1 MLHGL
6 RVALRPVEVRE
17 PSVERGF
24 PGPPQHPHRLDC
36 LVGARAAIL
45 ERRADRLGFLAQPAD
60 ADAEQEA
67 PVRERVDRRALLRAD
82 HGAALREDQHAGA
95 QPEPLGDAGQERKER
110 ERVGEIVVLDREAA
124 FGVVRVARRVLRGDH
139 RVLEGPDRLEAGLL
153 GRLGVRRDRVRRRQE
168 MPVAR
173 WHDAEAHAAD
183 ASRRYCR
190 AMSSKAGTR
199 RDERVITPLRIVGL
213 VATVV
218 ALYLLAPSIARAF
231 SEFPRLRE
239 LDPVWMGASLVME
252 AASFVSLWW
261 LLTIVL
267 RTRKWFAVATSQLAS
282 NAVSRAIGAGAFVIV
297 VGLGALLLFTDRP
310 LAAVGRAIQWL
321 INRMPWRKTDVTQ
334 LPTRLRR
341 ERNRV
346 RKALGRTWWQALLA
360 SVGKWALDY
369 FALLAALAA
378 VGTQANPV
386 LILLAYTASAVL
398 TMIPITPGGLGFVEA
413 GLTAMLVLAGV
424 DASDAI
430 LATLDYRLVSFWL
443 PLPAGAIA
451 AWLFRRRVVAA
462 T

>member
-1 MLHGL
+1 
-6 RVALRPVEVRE
+6 
-17 PSVERGF
+17 
-24 PGPPQHPHRLDC
+24 
-36 LVGARAAIL
+36 
-45 ERRADRLGFLAQPAD
+45 
-60 ADAEQEA
+60 
-67 PVRERVDRRALLRAD
+67 
-82 HGAALREDQHAGA
+82 
-95 QPEPLGDAGQERKER
+95 
-110 ERVGEIVVLDREAA
+110 
-124 FGVVRVARRVLRGDH
+124 
-139 RVLEGPDRLEAGLL
+139 
-153 GRLGVRRDRVRRRQE
+153 
-168 MPVAR
+168 
-173 WHDAEAHAAD
+173 
-183 ASRRYCR
+183 
-190 AMSSKAGTR
+190 MSSKAGTR

-282 NAVSRAIGAGAFVIV
+282 NAVSRAIPAGAAAGAAVEYRMFATAGIDTTRAGSGLTAATLLQYATLFALPVIALPATLGSGVARRLEAAAWIGAGAFVIV